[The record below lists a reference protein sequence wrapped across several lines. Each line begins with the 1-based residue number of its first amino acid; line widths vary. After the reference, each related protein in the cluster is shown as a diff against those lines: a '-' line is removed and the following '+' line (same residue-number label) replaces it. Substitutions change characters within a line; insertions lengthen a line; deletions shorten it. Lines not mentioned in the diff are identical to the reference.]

1 MGTFQECS
9 KDLHALLEILAD
21 CKHESNGFSQGD
33 GGDSEREEHLPLR
46 AKERAEYCLGQGTV
60 FISPWQGCMVCEGHR
75 AAAKRRR
82 VREGRML

>member
-46 AKERAEYCLGQGTV
+46 AKERAEYCWGQALV
-60 FISPWQGCMVCEGHR
+60 RDELPICEHSESQ
-75 AAAKRRR
+75 R
-82 VREGRML
+82 VTDLFQT